1 MNNINKKQKR
11 VEFLKYLESKGIE
24 TVSNQIQRNENEIKF
39 LLHLEKVRIRRDERL
54 NYLLNDK
61 IPSYEKVNF
70 IGKQFFHID
79 KEDDEIFFYCSD
91 GKIYQMYHEQE
102 HSESVYI
109 KNIKGNIE
117 NLINT
122 DILNVEIVTKD
133 KKVPYG
139 TATLTF
145 YKFTTQKGSVTIKWF
160 GNSNGHYSESVDF
173 RTFDAK
179 DIWRDKKMEILINN
193 EQV

>member
-1 MNNINKKQKR
+1 MDNINKKQKR

-24 TVSNQIQRNENEIKF
+24 TVSNQIKRNENEIRF
-39 LLHLEKVRIRRDERL
+39 ILHLEKVRIRRDERL

-61 IPSYEKVNF
+61 TPSYDKVNF
-70 IGKQFFHID
+70 IGKQFFHIH

-102 HSESVYI
+102 YSESVYI
-109 KNIKGNIE
+109 KNVKGDIND
-117 NLINT
+117 LINNE
-122 DILNVEIVTKD
+122 ILNVELVTKD
-133 KKVPYG
+133 KKVSYG
-139 TATLTF
+139 TATSTF

-160 GNSNGHYSESVDF
+160 GNSNGRHSESIDL

-193 EQV
+193 E